1 MSRIGKEPV
10 KLADGVTATVS
21 GQTVTVKGKL
31 GELSYTM
38 HEGITAKVEDGS
50 VVVSCADDK
59 ALGAFH
65 GLARA
70 LINNM
75 AVGVSQGFQKQLSIE
90 GTGFKA
96 VLKGQ
101 ELALSLGFASPKVF
115 AIPAGLTVTVENDGL
130 QVTIKGCD
138 KQMVGEAAARI
149 RSYYP
154 AEPYKGKGIKYVG
167 EHIRR
172 NYVQSQSP
180 APEEAPPPPPARHRH
195 RGASAHVDLRH
206 QQEHVRAVHRRRRR
220 AHARPGEL
228 AQGRE
233 GQPRRRQGARLPRGG
248 GGEGRRHLVGGRRP
262 RRTQVHRPCRGD
274 RRGRRRRRRVDL
286 GQEGGEVSHGI
297 QS

>member
-10 KLADGVTATVS
+10 KIADGVTVS
-21 GQTVTVKGKL
+21 VDGQKVTVKGKL

-38 HEGITAKVEDGS
+38 HDGVTAKVEGGS
-50 VVVSCADDK
+50 VLVACDDNK
-59 ALGAFH
+59 MHGNFH

-75 AVGVSQGFQKQLSIE
+75 VVGVSQGYQKQLSIE

-96 VLKGQ
+96 VLKGK

-115 AIPAGLTVTVENDGL
+115 AIPDGLTVTVENDGL
-130 QVTIKGCD
+130 QVTIKGFD

-172 NYVQSQSP
+172 K
-180 APEEAPPPPPARHRH
+180 
-195 RGASAHVDLRH
+195 
-206 QQEHVRAVHRRRRR
+206 
-220 AHARPGEL
+220 
-228 AQGRE
+228 QGKKV
-233 GQPRRRQGARLPRGG
+233 A
-248 GGEGRRHLVGGRRP
+248 
-262 RRTQVHRPCRGD
+262 
-274 RRGRRRRRRVDL
+274 
-286 GQEGGEVSHGI
+286 
-297 QS
+297 